1 MKKVFFLLLVTIST
15 YAQEH
20 NIWYFGTYAGLD
32 FNSGTPVVIKDGK
45 LQTLEGSAS
54 IADSNGNLLFYTNGV
69 SVWNKNHE
77 IMENGT
83 GLMGDSSSIQSA
95 LIILKPGSNTIYYI
109 FTVAAGG
116 GIDGFRY
123 SVVDIEADNGL
134 GAIIEKNILL
144 HTPTSEAISVTWHNN
159 GEDIWVV
166 SHNYGNNIFSAYLIT
181 ADGVALNPVTSSTG
195 FVVNGYGHSCMKISP
210 KGNKLAFSLQH
221 TSNNTQLF
229 NFDNN
234 TGVVSNPVT
243 LLSGGGDYGL
253 EFSPSGN
260 VLYTTNFGSLY
271 QYNLQADDI
280 GSSGIEIF
288 YTSPDTFTGQVA
300 SLQIAPDNKIYV
312 ARHSTRRLSSI
323 NNPDV
328 VGLGC
333 NFEDYAIA
341 IADPFEHRYCSLGL
355 PNTVLTS
362 VLRINSS
369 SESVC
374 IGEEATFSI
383 NLNSNQFENLL
394 WDFGDG
400 TTSNEYNPTHIYQ
413 DIGTYTVKVIVQNQG
428 MTRVSENSIEVL
440 PIPQITQPSD
450 LILCDENNDENILFN
465 LETQNSVIIGTQN
478 SEDYSITYYTS
489 LDEAESGTNNISTN
503 FTNTSNPQTIY
514 VRMENKS
521 SGCYATTFF
530 KLIVKSKP
538 LINMRD
544 VYRFC
549 KGGNVLLTAP
559 EGFETYVWSNGET
572 SRIITVNQPG
582 EYRITVTELIGDQL
596 CENSKTITV
605 YESEAPKITKINRSD
620 WTFNRNTIT
629 VSVSG
634 TGNYEYSL
642 DNIFYQDSPEF
653 KGLESGIYTVYV
665 RDKDGCGMDKSEV
678 IVMMYP
684 KFFTPN
690 GDGINDV
697 WNIKYS
703 WHEPDMTVHVF
714 DRYGKLLA
722 SFKGNSIGW
731 DGRYNGRDLPAT
743 DYWFVVERQDGRQ
756 YKGHFSLIR

>member
-32 FNSGTPVVIKDGK
+32 FNSGTPVVIKDGQ
-45 LQTLEGSAS
+45 LQTKEGNAS
-54 IADSNGNLLFYTNGV
+54 IADSTGNLLFYTNGV
-69 SVWNKNHE
+69 RVWNKNHE

-116 GIDGFRY
+116 GVDGFRY

-134 GAIIEKNILL
+134 GAIIEKNVLL
-144 HTPTSEAISVTWHNN
+144 HTPTSEAISVTRHNN

-166 SHNYGNNIFSAYLIT
+166 AHNYGNNIFSAYLIT
-181 ADGVALNPVTSSTG
+181 ANGVAFNPVTSSTG
-195 FVVNGYGHSCMKISP
+195 FVVSGNGHSCMKISP

-229 NFDNN
+229 NFDNS
-234 TGVVSNPVT
+234 TGLVSNPLT
-243 LLSGGGDYGL
+243 LSGQSDYGL

-260 VLYTTNFGSLY
+260 VLYAANLGSLY
-271 QYNLQADDI
+271 QYNLEADDI
-280 GSSGIEIF
+280 SNSGIEIF
-288 YTSPDTFTGQVA
+288 YTPPFEFTGQIA

-312 ARHSTRRLSSI
+312 ARYSTKRLSAI

-333 NFEDYAIA
+333 DFEDYAIA
-341 IADPFEHRYCSLGL
+341 IADHFEHRGCSFGL

-362 VLRINSS
+362 VLKINTDA
-369 SESVC
+369 ESVC
-374 IGEEATFSI
+374 IGQEATFSI
-383 NLNSNQFENLL
+383 NLSSNQFENLL

-450 LILCDENNDENILFN
+450 LILCDENNEENALFN
-465 LETQNSVIIGTQN
+465 IETQNSVIIGTQN

-634 TGNYEYSL
+634 TGDYVYSL
-642 DNIFYQDSPEF
+642 DGINYQESSEF
-653 KGLESGIYTVYV
+653 TELESGVYTVYV
-665 RDKDGCGMDKSEV
+665 KDKDGCGIDMKE
-678 IVMMYP
+678 IILLMYP

-690 GDGINDV
+690 GDGINDI

-703 WHEPDMTVHVF
+703 RYEPSMKVHIF
-714 DRYGKLLA
+714 DRYGKLIT
-722 SFKGNSIGW
+722 SFSGNNSGW
-731 DGRYNGRDLPAT
+731 DGRYKGRDLPAT